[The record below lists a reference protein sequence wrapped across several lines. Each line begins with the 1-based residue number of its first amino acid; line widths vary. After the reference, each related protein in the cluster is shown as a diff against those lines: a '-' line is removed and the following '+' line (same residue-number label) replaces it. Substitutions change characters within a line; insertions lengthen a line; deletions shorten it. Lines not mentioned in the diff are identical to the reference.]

1 MVDHLVCWSCGAD
14 LAGEPMPL
22 SRRAECR
29 QCRAELHV
37 CRLCCYYDPR
47 VAEACREERAEFV
60 KTKDR
65 SNFCDY
71 FSPRP
76 EAYQP
81 RDIAPQR
88 AAEQA
93 LAAMFGGAASDP
105 QVLDTEPDADAV
117 ARRELDAL
125 FGNASDPD

>member
-1 MVDHLVCWSCGAD
+1 MVEDLVCWSCGAS

-37 CRLCCYYDPR
+37 CRLCHFYDPR

-60 KTKDR
+60 KSKDR

-71 FSPRP
+71 FSLRP
-76 EAYQP
+76 DAYRP
-81 RDIAPQR
+81 RDLAPQR

-93 LAAMFGGAASDP
+93 LAAMFGGDALDSQVQHAELDANAA
-105 QVLDTEPDADAV
+105 

-125 FGNASDPD
+125 FGKSSERD